1 MLITAKNNLFAAVAA
16 LAVSIACVAATV
28 GPVTPIA

>member
-16 LAVSIACVAATV
+16 LAVSITCISATI